1 MKSFKF
7 PTVAEFLLSITYTIL
22 GFVSI
27 LLLFRIVLRL
37 FGASTA
43 APFVNWIYDTT
54 ESLISPFVGM
64 FPAPTIDGTFV
75 IEFSAIF
82 ALLVYVLIAFFI
94 ESIIHWLKGL
104 RVEK

>member
-1 MKSFKF
+1 MRNFKF
-7 PTVAEFLLSITYTIL
+7 PTIAEFLLNITYAIL
-22 GFVSI
+22 GFISF
-27 LLLFRIVLRL
+27 LLLFRIILKL

-43 APFVNWIYDTT
+43 APFVSWIYETT
-54 ESLISPFVGM
+54 EPLLSPFVGM
-64 FPAPTIDGTFV
+64 FPAPAIDGTFV